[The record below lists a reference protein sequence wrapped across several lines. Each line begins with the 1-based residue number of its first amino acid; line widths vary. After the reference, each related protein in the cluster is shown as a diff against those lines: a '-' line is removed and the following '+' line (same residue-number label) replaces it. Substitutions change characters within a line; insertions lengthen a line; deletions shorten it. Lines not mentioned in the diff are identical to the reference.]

1 MTPPTTRNRT
11 TIPTLVS
18 SGSIR
23 ACTRARQQR
32 GPLDPSTNRP
42 PLGVVVAA
50 SSALAAALGGD
61 ALQPGDVIHAVNRS
75 PVGGLT
81 ALRGALDRIG
91 SGQVVVLQV
100 ERASEL
106 LFLTFTVDR

>member
-1 MTPPTTRNRT
+1 MSGVRRLDGVHGERPYRGDGQPITRFVAH
-11 TIPTLVS
+11 IGLCS
-18 SGSIR
+18 
-23 ACTRARQQR
+23 RQ
-32 GPLDPSTNRP
+32 GTVTSTWP
-42 PLGVVVAA
+42 
-50 SSALAAALGGD
+50 ALGGD